1 MDWRELLSRPWVGEI
16 IGFIVGGFPI
26 WWPMLNGYTLFN
38 ALFAF
43 AYSTIAF
50 GFAARALV
58 GWIALF
64 AILLIGISAWTGY
77 SLRERPEGRWFRWFT
92 CFVIG
97 WALARSLA
105 FILLDQAFFL
115 GAILTLPFVLGSLML
130 AAISGH
136 VLAHPL
142 LTQGREVVLRS
153 AKASASHALII
164 FLVGMLLF
172 LPNLTAMAGL
182 QPSPPERPQS
192 GYGSGEF
199 PFEVAELVYD
209 PVFPENVTSWYDE
222 QSESKDWRVYV
233 FSPKDVGERIVG
245 VALLL
250 HGYEGEDMEVYRD
263 TLESLAGQGLVAI
276 FPQYVSDVDMSSIDS
291 GFELTYLLGGSD
303 HPQHQPRYTMAL
315 YGIDHA
321 WERIE
326 AGDQVQEALGGE
338 ATIDPGHL
346 WIGGHSMGAGTTYHV
361 LSEVLGR
368 GWGSQSLVVDLEA
381 PWIHATQSEF
391 QGNMSRLPDHA
402 IIQII
407 EYESDNVVAK
417 CIGRWQH
424 ARLLARDGAGP
435 LSADQVQFLQVPS
448 DYRGFPRL
456 IASHYLPAT
465 LIRES
470 LADHSYYPRLEA
482 QADFIASSASG
493 DAAAAQ
499 TAQAAFME
507 STDLGEWSNGDTVYP
522 MVFVDAPL
530 ELPDDDIDACPVT

>member
-1 MDWRELLSRPWVGEI
+1 M
-16 IGFIVGGFPI
+16 
-26 WWPMLNGYTLFN
+26 
-38 ALFAF
+38 
-43 AYSTIAF
+43 
-50 GFAARALV
+50 
-58 GWIALF
+58 
-64 AILLIGISAWTGY
+64 
-77 SLRERPEGRWFRWFT
+77 
-92 CFVIG
+92 
-97 WALARSLA
+97 
-105 FILLDQAFFL
+105 
-115 GAILTLPFVLGSLML
+115 
-130 AAISGH
+130 
-136 VLAHPL
+136 
-142 LTQGREVVLRS
+142 
-153 AKASASHALII
+153 
-164 FLVGMLLF
+164 
-172 LPNLTAMAGL
+172 
-182 QPSPPERPQS
+182 
-192 GYGSGEF
+192 
-199 PFEVAELVYD
+199 
-209 PVFPENVTSWYDE
+209 
-222 QSESKDWRVYV
+222 
-233 FSPKDVGERIVG
+233 
-245 VALLL
+245 
-250 HGYEGEDMEVYRD
+250 
-263 TLESLAGQGLVAI
+263 AI

-321 WERIE
+321 WDSIA

-381 PWIHATQSEF
+381 PWIHATQSELR
-391 QGNMSRLPDHA
+391 GNMSRLPDHA

-424 ARLLARDGAGP
+424 ARMRARDGAAP
-435 LSADQVQFLQVPS
+435 LPAEQVQFLQVPS

-465 LIRES
+465 IIRES

-482 QADFIASSASG
+482 QADFIASSAND

-499 TAQAAFME
+499 TAQTAFME

-530 ELPDDDIDACPVT
+530 ELEDENIDACPVT